1 MVRACGVAVCGADD
15 TRGVGRELA
24 WRLGHGAR
32 GGGGLTSDVLAALY
46 LPYGQAEQP
55 EVQPES
61 QEEYD
66 LYAELQLSQP
76 ASQPE
81 LQPSSQL

>member
-1 MVRACGVAVCGADD
+1 MHVVWLCVVRMTHAVS
-15 TRGVGRELA
+15 VVS
-24 WRLGHGAR
+24 WLGGSATAR
-32 GGGGLTSDVLAALY
+32 GRGGGLTSDVLAALY